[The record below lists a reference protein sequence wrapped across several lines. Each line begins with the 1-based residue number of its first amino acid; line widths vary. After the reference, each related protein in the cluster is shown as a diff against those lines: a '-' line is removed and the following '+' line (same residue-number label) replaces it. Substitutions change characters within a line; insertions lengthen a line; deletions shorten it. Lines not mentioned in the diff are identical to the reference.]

1 MSKRLLLVGAGHA
14 HLEVLRQLKEESMND
29 VDICLISPSDY
40 QYYSGMFSGYTE
52 GLYSKEETR
61 VNIRKL
67 AKETGV
73 HFIRK
78 MAKKILPDHH
88 KLICMDGAV
97 YPFDVISFD
106 IGSRSLPPDFFN
118 SVAKSIKPNYHF
130 IDYIEEIRQTSQ
142 PLIVGGG
149 AAGTELALS
158 IQAYKERNRLPGQV
172 RLITSETIL
181 PGSPSWISNKMK
193 DLLMKKGIQVW
204 ENERVQEVEDHYI
217 KTDFGNKVR
226 HTGVLWL
233 GGALSDQIFR
243 RSGTEVDEKGFAL
256 VRSTLQFHNYDYL
269 FGAGDC
275 VTMSDHPELPKSGV
289 YAVKQGPV
297 LFENLKN
304 YLTGEPLTDYSP
316 QKNAMYILSTGRKK
330 GFLIYGPLVHHS
342 HRAWKVK
349 NKIDREFMEK
359 YQ

>member
-1 MSKRLLLVGAGHA
+1 MTRRLLLVGAGHA

-29 VDICLISPSDY
+29 IDICLISPSDY
-40 QYYSGMFSGYTE
+40 QYYSGMFSGFTE
-52 GLYSKEETR
+52 GIYTKEETR

-73 HFIRK
+73 HFIKK
-78 MAKKILPDHH
+78 MAKKVLPSHH
-88 KLICMDGAV
+88 KLICMDGSV

-106 IGSRSLPPDFFN
+106 IGSESLPKEFSN
-118 SVAKSIKPNYHF
+118 TVARSIKPNYNF
-130 IDYIEEIRQTSQ
+130 IDHIEEIRQTSQ

-158 IQAYKERNRLPGQV
+158 IQAYKEKHRLQGQV
-172 RLITSETIL
+172 RLVTSETIL
-181 PGSPSWISNKMK
+181 PGSPSWVSSKMK
-193 DLLMKKGIQVW
+193 SLLLKKGIQVW
-204 ENERVQEVEDHYI
+204 ENERVEEIEDHYI
-217 KTDFGNKVR
+217 KTDFGNKIR

-233 GGALSDQIFR
+233 GGALADPIFQ
-243 RSGTEVDEKGFAL
+243 RSRLEVDSHGFAM
-256 VRSTLQFHNYDYL
+256 VRSTLQFENYDYI

-289 YAVKQGPV
+289 YAVKQGPI

-304 YLTGEPLTDYSP
+304 YMTAQTLIDYSP
-316 QKNAMYILSTGRKK
+316 QKTAMYILSTGRKK
-330 GFLIYGPLVHHS
+330 GFLIYGPLVNHS

-359 YQ
+359 YK